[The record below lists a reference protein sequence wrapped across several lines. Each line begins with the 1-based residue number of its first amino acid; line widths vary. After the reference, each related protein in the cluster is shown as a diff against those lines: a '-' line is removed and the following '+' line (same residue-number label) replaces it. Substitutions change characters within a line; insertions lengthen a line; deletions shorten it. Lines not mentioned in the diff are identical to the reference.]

1 MRVSF
6 RLVTRLEPRLSWVPI
21 PCPFTAT
28 VPPWRVRRIAP
39 SVPNY
44 IGAVAIVSSG
54 LGVGRDCVRV
64 LGLLDVRARG
74 GVP

>member
-6 RLVTRLEPRLSWVPI
+6 RLVTRLEPRFSWVPI
-21 PCPFTAT
+21 PYPFTAT

-44 IGAVAIVSSG
+44 IGAGAIGFSG
-54 LGVGRDCVRV
+54 SGVGRDRVRV